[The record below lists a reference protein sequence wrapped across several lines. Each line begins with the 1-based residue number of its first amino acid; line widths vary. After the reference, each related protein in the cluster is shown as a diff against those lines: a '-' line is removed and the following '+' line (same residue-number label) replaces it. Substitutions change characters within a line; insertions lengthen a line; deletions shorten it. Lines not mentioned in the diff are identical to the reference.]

1 MQTVTM
7 SVEGMWCGA
16 CVGHVT
22 RALQELDGVQS
33 AQVSL
38 QDKQAVV
45 SYDPAK
51 VQVVQMTEAIADEG
65 YEASPHSD

>member
-7 SVEGMWCGA
+7 SVEGMSCGA

-22 RALQELDGVQS
+22 RALQGLDGVQS

-38 QDKQAVV
+38 QDKRAFVT
-45 SYDPAK
+45 YDPAK
-51 VQVVQMTEAIADEG
+51 VQVAQMMEAIADES
-65 YEASPHSD
+65 YEASLHSD

>member
-7 SVEGMWCGA
+7 SVEGMSCGA

-22 RALQELDGVQS
+22 RALQGLDGVQS

-38 QDKQAVV
+38 QDKRAFVT
-45 SYDPAK
+45 YDPAK
-51 VQVVQMTEAIADEG
+51 VQVAQMTEAIADEG
-65 YEASPHSD
+65 YEASPHLA